1 MLPKPNLVSP
11 VIEDLS
17 DYLLNASESLHIVD
31 GNGIILWANQTELD
45 YLGYSEDEYIG
56 HSITEFHRD
65 LAVIHDILTR
75 LLAGETIRNYSAYLQ
90 AKDGSIKRVIIN
102 SNGFWQDG
110 EFVHTRCFS
119 RDITEIS
126 IPASTGALNNMN

>member
-1 MLPKPNLVSP
+1 MLTKPNLISP

-45 YLGYSEDEYIG
+45 YLGYSEEEYIG
-56 HSITEFHRD
+56 HSITEFHQD
-65 LAVIHDILTR
+65 LDVIHDILTR
-75 LLAGETIRNYSAYLQ
+75 LLGGETIKNYSAYLI
-90 AKDGSIKRVIIN
+90 AKNGSIKRVLIN

-110 EFVHTRCFS
+110 EFIHTRCFS
-119 RDITEIS
+119 RDITKIN
-126 IPASTGALNNMN
+126 IPESTGSLN